1 MKCSERNDDDKIV
14 NMKLN
19 ENETQIQNRR
29 KLAYS
34 RAEAAELLGISANSL
49 DRLTSRGL
57 LRPSRAL
64 RKPLYAEAEL
74 LRFLEATS

>member
-1 MKCSERNDDDKIV
+1 
-14 NMKLN
+14 MKLN
-19 ENETQIQNRR
+19 DIDITIERGR

-34 RAEAAELLGISANSL
+34 RQEAAKLLGISANSL

-64 RKPLYAEAEL
+64 RKPLFAEAEL